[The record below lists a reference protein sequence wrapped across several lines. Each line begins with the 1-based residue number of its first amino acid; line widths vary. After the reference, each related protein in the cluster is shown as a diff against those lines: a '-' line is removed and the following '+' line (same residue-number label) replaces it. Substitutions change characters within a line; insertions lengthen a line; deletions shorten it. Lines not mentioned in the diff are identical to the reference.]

1 MPVVLD
7 SEFEALVELFND
19 PRCNVELIEHSAL
32 HIVAD
37 FLCRGLVQRPGGQV
51 ELVDRH
57 RVRMVRAPG
66 GIVHGLLTLYQ
77 PIGDEVPWHPNV
89 KTKPPYIICSN
100 LENQVQRGPSVP
112 YLSVVSLVW
121 DVLSGAQ
128 WDASLG
134 IYNTDAAK
142 FYAAASARNELPFD
156 ARAVI

>member
-1 MPVVLD
+1 MPVTSD
-7 SEFEALVELFND
+7 SEFEALVELFLD
-19 PRCNVELIEHSAL
+19 PRSHVELVEHSAM

-37 FLCRGLVQRPGGQV
+37 FLCRGLIQRPGGQV

-57 RVRMVRAPG
+57 RVRMVGAPG

-89 KTKPPYIICSN
+89 MTKPPYIICSN

-121 DVLSGAQ
+121 DILSGTWA
-128 WDASLG
+128 ANLG
-134 IYNTDAAK
+134 IYNADAARY
-142 FYAAASARNELPFD
+142 FAAASARGELPFD
-156 ARAVI
+156 NRTVI